1 VRNQKRKQGG
11 SIMWGFAEDNDRTFG
26 ALDDFRRR
34 MDRLFEGFDARW
46 GVNDAYGA
54 GFPRAELRDT
64 GAELVLEADVPG
76 LTDKDIQL
84 TVTQDTLGLSGER
97 KSDAPE
103 GYSVHRRERGAQ
115 RFSRAWAL
123 PTRIDTERVEATVKN
138 GVLTITMPKAAD
150 ARPRSITVKAS
161 S

>member
-1 VRNQKRKQGG
+1 
-11 SIMWGFAEDNDRTFG
+11 MWGFGDNDDRTFG

-46 GVNDAYGA
+46 SVGDAYGTGWPA
-54 GFPRAELRDT
+54 VELRDS

-84 TVTQDTLGLSGER
+84 TVTQDTLGLTGER
-97 KSDAPE
+97 KADAPE
-103 GYSVHRRERGAQ
+103 GYAVHRRERSVQ

-123 PTRIDTERVEATVKN
+123 PTKVDVERVVATVKN
-138 GVLTITMPKAAD
+138 GVLSVTLPKAAES
-150 ARPRSITVKAS
+150 RPRQITIKAS
-161 S
+161 A

>member
-1 VRNQKRKQGG
+1 
-11 SIMWGFAEDNDRTFG
+11 MWGFGDDTDRTFG

-46 GVNDAYGA
+46 GANEAYGA
-54 GFPRAELRDT
+54 NGPRAELRDT
-64 GAELVLEADVPG
+64 GTELVLEADVPG

-84 TVTQDTLGLSGER
+84 NVTQDTLGLAGER
-97 KSDAPE
+97 KADAPE
-103 GYSVHRRERGAQ
+103 GYSVHRRERGFQ

-123 PTRIDTERVEATVKN
+123 PTRVDTERVEATVKN
-138 GVLTITMPKAAD
+138 GVLTVTLPKAAD
-150 ARPRSITVKAS
+150 ARPRQISVKTS